1 MTKNL
6 GENMTDRSAV
16 DTIKGYFYQ
25 FDMSI
30 LNVLSLPNAND
41 SISIECVEDIDLQT
55 ATETTAVQCKYY
67 AKTPYSHSV
76 IKEAVRYMLSHFK
89 ETKTDKKLVVRYA
102 IRGHYSAGQEKL
114 RDGIDVEFLKKH
126 FLTYTTKKVEHR
138 HHVELGLDDDELADF
153 LSRLTVDINAPEF
166 DHQLQEVVRLLKVTF
181 NCNLFSAEFFYYNNA
196 LRVIKELAVGT
207 TPTIR
212 TITKKAFLERIDTSS
227 ILFNEWFVQKKGKK
241 LHLAALRKEYFTELN
256 VSPFERF
263 FLVELDQALYDR
275 SELKRLIFLLSK
287 KWSKTTQREPKP
299 FCPYLFIQGIADVEL
314 CNIKNELFAE
324 GFKLIDGY
332 GFQGA
337 DFSLEAIT
345 EAATH
350 SNDIKIK
357 ILNSRSDLEATINSA
372 RNKTRKIYQF
382 HLGASYFEQSD
393 PAVTHVK
400 IQIQNL
406 TDIKEII

>member
-30 LNVLSLPNAND
+30 LKVLSLPNADD
-41 SISIECVEDIDLQT
+41 SISIECIEDIDLQT
-55 ATETTAVQCKYY
+55 ATELTAIQCKYY
-67 AKTPYSHSV
+67 AKTAYTHSV

-89 ETKTDKKLVVRYA
+89 ETKSGKKPVVMYA

-114 RDGIDVEFLKKH
+114 RDGINVKFLKEN
-126 FLTYTTKKVEHR
+126 FLTYTTEKVEHR
-138 HHVELGLDDDELADF
+138 HHVDLDLNDDELAEF
-153 LSRLTVDINAPEF
+153 LARLTVDINAPEF
-166 DHQLQEVVRLLKVTF
+166 NKQLQEVVRLLQVNF
-181 NCNLFSAEFFYYNNA
+181 NCNIFTAEFFYYNNA
-196 LRVIKELAVGT
+196 LRVIKELAVST
-207 TPTIR
+207 NQTAR
-212 TITKKAFLERIDTSS
+212 TITKKAFLKRIDTSS
-227 ILFNEWFVQKKGKK
+227 VLFNEWFVQKKGKK

-263 FLVELDQALYDR
+263 FLVELDRASYAR
-275 SELKRLIFLLSK
+275 SELKHVIFLLSK

-299 FCPYLFIQGIADVEL
+299 FCPYLFIQGISDEEL
-314 CNIKNELFAE
+314 RNVKNELFAE

-332 GFQGA
+332 RYKDA
-337 DFSLEAIT
+337 AFSLDAIT
-345 EAATH
+345 EAATC
-350 SNDIKIK
+350 SNEIKIK
-357 ILNSRSDLEATINSA
+357 ILDSVSNLKATINSIQ
-372 RNKTRKIYQF
+372 NKTRKIYQF
-382 HLGASYFEQSD
+382 HLGESYFELTD